1 MNVED
6 YMDKTI
12 TLGTVSDANY
22 MSEQE
27 LAEEQELIVR
37 AKRDARAFGEV
48 YNRYFE
54 RIFNFILRRTDDEAI
69 SDDLTSQTFLKAMQS
84 LKKYEYRGVPFSAWL
99 YRIAHNEV
107 NKFYNK
113 QKRKKVFSLEQE
125 QLFEFIQP
133 EEEAV
138 FDEEKLAELMEVLKE
153 LPTEAVEVLELRFF
167 EEKNFKEISYILNIG
182 ESGAK
187 MRLYRAIDKLKER
200 FKIKYND

>member
-1 MNVED
+1 
-6 YMDKTI
+6 MDKTI

-27 LAEEQELIVR
+27 LANEQDLIAR
-37 AKRDARAFGEV
+37 AKRDAEAFGEV

-84 LKKYEYRGVPFSAWL
+84 LKRYEYRGVPFSAWL

-107 NKFYNK
+107 NKYYNK

-133 EEEAV
+133 EEEAA

>member
-1 MNVED
+1 
-6 YMDKTI
+6 MDKTI